1 MRLGL
6 ATLAGIAAGWLVAWL
21 VIDPVTRSASA
32 QDTAFPTRLTL
43 EPLPWLVL
51 LGFGA
56 AAVTVILFLLARA
69 VRRQA
74 LDNEYRE
81 EVR

>member
-1 MRLGL
+1 MKK
-6 ATLAGIAAGWLVAWL
+6 TGWALL
-21 VIDPVTRSASA
+21 
-32 QDTAFPTRLTL
+32 LL
-43 EPLPWLVL
+43 LCL
-51 LGFGA
+51 LGCGA